1 MKKILILFLL
11 CQTVLLYQV
20 HGEGGFAPD
29 NLLSQLKN
37 GEKAALL
44 MVHFGT
50 TYNDTRIL
58 TIDAINQKAKDKFP
72 ELAFKEAYTS
82 RIVIRRL
89 KERGIQKDTPLDA
102 LLQLRAEGFTH
113 VLVQS
118 SNIIDGVEMES
129 LRHDVESVKP
139 FFKEIRIGTPLL
151 YTVEDCEKTAS
162 ILAGRLEPK
171 NPQNKKQNTQ
181 THIILVGHG
190 TYTASTAIYS
200 QMDYILKANGW
211 TNFHVGT
218 IEGYPTFDA
227 VLAQLKK
234 TKAKQIILQPF
245 MFVAGDHAKNDIAG
259 EWKERLEKEGYS
271 VTVRQEGLGQIPEIQ
286 DIFIEHIRFSMTHR
300 AVGIMEKKAAYAA
313 GKEIN
318 E

>member
-1 MKKILILFLL
+1 MKKVLILFFL
-11 CQTVLLYQV
+11 CQTILLCRVY
-20 HGEGGFAPD
+20 GEGGFVPSD
-29 NLLSQLKN
+29 LLSQLKD

-50 TYNDTRIL
+50 TYDDTRVL
-58 TIDAINQKAKDKFP
+58 TIDAINQKAQKEFP
-72 ELAFKEAYTS
+72 EMTFKEAYTS

-89 KERGIQKDTPLDA
+89 KERGIHKNTPLEA

-113 VLVQS
+113 VIVQS

-129 LRHDVESVKP
+129 LCRDVESVEP

-162 ILAGRLEPK
+162 ILTSRLES
-171 NPQNKKQNTQ
+171 QTLQSKKANIQ
-181 THIILVGHG
+181 THIIFVGHG

-200 QMDYILKANGW
+200 QMDYILKTNGW

-218 IEGYPTFDA
+218 IEGYPTFDT
-227 VLAQLKK
+227 VLVQLKK
-234 TKAKQIILQPF
+234 SKARQIILQPF
-245 MFVAGDHAKNDIAG
+245 MFVAGDHARNDIAT
-259 EWKERLEKEGYS
+259 EWKERLEKEGYI

-286 DIFIEHIRFSMTHR
+286 NIFIEHIRFFMNHR
-300 AVGIMEKKAAYAA
+300 AVSIMEKKAAYAA
-313 GKEIN
+313 GKDIE
-318 E
+318 